1 MVFSC
6 ILSFLYALGNTGL
19 LISYA
24 ILEGMGG
31 SGEDK
36 PKDDKEGRAV
46 CEKMTKDHDE
56 SLVNPISDVLYIHRR
71 NGKV

>member
-24 ILEGMGG
+24 ILEGVG
-31 SGEDK
+31 SGKDK
-36 PKDDKEGRAV
+36 PKDEKEGRGV
-46 CEKMTKDHDE
+46 CERRTKDHDE
-56 SLVNPISDVLYIHRR
+56 SLVNPIRDILYIYRQ

>member
-24 ILEGMGG
+24 ILEGVG
-31 SGEDK
+31 SG
-36 PKDDKEGRAV
+36 KDIIDEKEGRGV

-56 SLVNPISDVLYIHRR
+56 SLVNPIRDILYIYRQ